1 MAINTT
7 PVSAEAFHPYP
18 DSADNTPYGA
28 TADAGDF
35 FSTLLDII
43 NPLQHIPLVSNLYRE
58 LTGDEIEPAARL
70 VGGAVFGGPIG
81 FASATA
87 NVLIEQASGDDV
99 LGHTLALFSD
109 APAELTAPGDTEL
122 LAQAPARVAPAT
134 QTTGESRAT
143 AGDSTPETGLDDI
156 VWHGARALPVRAPLD
171 NVVLKQ
177 LVAEQ
182 SMASD
187 EDLPPP
193 DDTAPQPSGW
203 LNRSHDA
210 AQLAQAARAA
220 GEPAPQQPARPWVA
234 NAMFEA
240 LDKYEALARARAG
253 KTGENSG
260 S

>member
-7 PVSAEAFHPYP
+7 PVSPEAFHPYP
-18 DSADNTPYGA
+18 DSASNTPFEG

-99 LGHTLALFSD
+99 LGHAMALFSD
-109 APAELTAPGDTEL
+109 DSANMTSPDGADLLARAPIDPDPEPEQELVSARTTGIEDIIWSGARTLPARTEVIKTPLNQIVMADSSANESVESEAANAEPTAPEW
-122 LAQAPARVAPAT
+122 LAQSHMAAQRE
-134 QTTGESRAT
+134 QTARAT
-143 AGDSTPETGLDDI
+143 GDLTPE
-156 VWHGARALPVRAPLD
+156 
-171 NVVLKQ
+171 
-177 LVAEQ
+177 
-182 SMASD
+182 
-187 EDLPPP
+187 
-193 DDTAPQPSGW
+193 
-203 LNRSHDA
+203 
-210 AQLAQAARAA
+210 
-220 GEPAPQQPARPWVA
+220 PAARPWVA

-240 LDKYEALARARAG
+240 LDKYEALSRARAEKSG
-253 KTGENSG
+253 TDSG